1 MSVTKHQLI
10 RYKILDQCFRNPGR
24 TYFIEDLINACND
37 VIFEIDPS
45 IKGVSRRTIFL
56 DIEFMESE
64 AGWSVPLE
72 RYSLGRRCYYRYS
85 DLSFS
90 ISNQPLNLVE
100 AEQLKSALIVM
111 SRFSG
116 VPQFEWVDE
125 LIPQLKAHF
134 GLKDKDQPV
143 ISFQSNQY
151 LKGKEHLSVLFDAIN
166 NEQVLFIHYKD
177 FKTSESYSFHF
188 HPYFLKQYNNRW
200 FVFGRNNESNKSDYN
215 VALDR
220 IISIESSALKFI
232 ENEIIWEDIS
242 NEDYF
247 GDIIGVS
254 KPEGGKLEK
263 IELMFSEALAPYIK
277 TKPIH
282 SSQVDKVTEG
292 GLYVKLEVIPN
303 YELEQL
309 ILSFGEGVKVLAP
322 DSLKERIL
330 NRIQSNLDQYH

>member
-24 TYFIEDLINACND
+24 SYFIEDLINACND
-37 VIFEIDPS
+37 AIIEIDPTS
-45 IKGVSRRTIFL
+45 KGISRRTIFM

-72 RYSLGRRCYYRYS
+72 RYTSGRRCYYRYS

-125 LIPQLKAHF
+125 LIPQLKAQF

-166 NEQVLFIHYKD
+166 NEQVLHIQYKD

-188 HPYFLKQYNNRW
+188 HPYYLKQYNNRW
-200 FVFGRNNESNKSDYN
+200 FVFGRNHESENSTWN

-220 IISIESSALKFI
+220 IIFI
-232 ENEIIWEDIS
+232 ENAQMKYTPTDIIWED
-242 NEDYF
+242 YF
-247 GDIIGVS
+247 DDFIGVT
-254 KPEGGKLEK
+254 KPEGGELEK
-263 IELMFSEALAPYIK
+263 IQLIFSETLSPYIK

-282 SSQVDKVTEG
+282 SSQIDKETVG
-292 GLYVKLEVIPN
+292 GLLVKIEVIPN

-309 ILSFGEGVKVLAP
+309 ILSYGEGVRVISPEYLIQKI
-322 DSLKERIL
+322 K
-330 NRIQSNLDQYH
+330 NRIQSSLDNYL

>member
-24 TYFIEDLINACND
+24 SYFIEDLINACND
-37 VIFEIDPS
+37 AIIEIDPTS
-45 IKGVSRRTIFL
+45 KGISRRTIFM

-72 RYSLGRRCYYRYS
+72 RFTLGRRCFYRYS

-125 LIPQLKAHF
+125 LIPQLESQF
-134 GLKDKDQPV
+134 DLKQREYS
-143 ISFQSNQY
+143 IMSFESNQY
-151 LKGKEHLSVLFDAIN
+151 LKGKEFISKLFTAIN
-166 NEQVLFIHYKD
+166 NKQVIYITYKD
-177 FKTSESYSFHF
+177 FKYNEAYSFNF
-188 HPYFLKQYNNRW
+188 HPYYLKQYNSRW
-200 FVFGRNNESNKSDYN
+200 FVFGRNHESEKLDQN

-220 IISIESSALKFI
+220 IISIEVTALKFI
-232 ENEIIWEDIS
+232 DSEIIWEDIS

-254 KPEGGKLEK
+254 KPEKADLEK
-263 IELMFSEALAPYIK
+263 IELLFTPSLAPYIV

-282 SSQVDKVTEG
+282 SSQIDKQVED
-292 GLYVKLEVIPN
+292 GLLVKIEVIPN

-309 ILSFGEGVKVLAP
+309 ILSFGEGVRVLSP
-322 DSLKERIL
+322 DYLIQKIKI
-330 NRIQSNLDQYH
+330 RIQSSLDNYI

>member
-24 TYFIEDLINACND
+24 SYFIEDLINACND
-37 VIFEIDPS
+37 AIIEIDPTS
-45 IKGVSRRTIFL
+45 KGISRRTIFM

-72 RYSLGRRCYYRYS
+72 RFTLGRRCFYRYS

-125 LIPQLKAHF
+125 LIPQLKAQF
-134 GLKDKDQPV
+134 GLKDKDQPI

-166 NEQVLFIHYKD
+166 NEQVLHIQYKD
-177 FKTSESYSFHF
+177 FKTLESYTFHF
-188 HPYFLKQYNNRW
+188 HPYYLKQYNNRW
-200 FVFGRNNESNKSDYN
+200 FVFGRNHESENSIRN

-220 IISIESSALKFI
+220 ILLI
-232 ENEIIWEDIS
+232 ENAQIKYVPTDIVW
-242 NEDYF
+242 EDYF
-247 GDIIGVS
+247 DDFIGVT
-254 KPEGGKLEK
+254 KPEGGELEK
-263 IELMFSEALAPYIK
+263 IELMFSEALSPYIK

-282 SSQVDKVTEG
+282 SSQVDKEKDG
-292 GLYVKLEVIPN
+292 GLYVKIEVIPN

-309 ILSFGEGVKVLAP
+309 ILSYGEGVRVLSP
-322 DSLKERIL
+322 DYLIQKIKS
-330 NRIQSNLDQYH
+330 RIQSSLDNYI

>member
-24 TYFIEDLINACND
+24 SYFIEDLINACND
-37 VIFEIDPS
+37 AIIEIDPTS
-45 IKGVSRRTIFL
+45 KGISRRTIFM

-72 RYSLGRRCYYRYS
+72 RYNLGRRCYYRYS

-125 LIPQLKAHF
+125 LIPQLEGQF
-134 GLKDKDQPV
+134 DLKKREHS
-143 ISFQSNQY
+143 IMSFESNQY
-151 LKGKEHLSVLFDAIN
+151 LKGKEFISKLFTAIN
-166 NEQVLFIHYKD
+166 NKQVLNITYKD
-177 FKTSESYSFHF
+177 FKYNEAYSFNF

-200 FVFGRNNESNKSDYN
+200 FVFGRNHDSNKSDYN

-220 IISIESSALKFI
+220 IISIESNALKFI
-232 ENEIIWEDIS
+232 DSDIIWEDIS

-254 KPEGGKLEK
+254 KPEGGVLEK
-263 IELMFSEALAPYIK
+263 IELMFSEALSPYIK
-277 TKPIH
+277 SKPIH
-282 SSQVDKVTEG
+282 SSQVDKETDR

-303 YELEQL
+303 FELEQL
-309 ILSFGEGVKVLAP
+309 ILSFGEGVKVLSP
-322 DSLKERIL
+322 NSLRERIL
-330 NRIQSNLDQYH
+330 NRIKSSLNQYY

>member
-37 VIFEIDPS
+37 AIIEIDPKS
-45 IKGVSRRTIFL
+45 KGISRRTIFM

-72 RYSLGRRCYYRYS
+72 RYTLGRRCYYRYS

-125 LIPQLKAHF
+125 LIPQLKVQF

-151 LKGKEHLSVLFDAIN
+151 LKGKEYLSVLFQAIN
-166 NEQVLFIHYKD
+166 NEQVLHIQYKD
-177 FKTSESYSFHF
+177 FKSSESYSFHL

-200 FVFGRNNESNKSDYN
+200 FVFGRNHESNKSDYN
-215 VALDR
+215 AALDR
-220 IISIESSALKFI
+220 IISIESTTLKFI
-232 ENEIIWEDIS
+232 DSEIIWEDVS

-254 KPEGGKLEK
+254 KPEGADLEK
-263 IELMFSEALAPYIK
+263 IELLFTPSLAPYIV

-282 SSQVDKVTEG
+282 SSQIDKQVED
-292 GLYVKLEVIPN
+292 GLLVKIEVIPN

-322 DSLKERIL
+322 DSLQERIL
-330 NRIQSNLDQYH
+330 NRIQTNLDQYN

>member
-24 TYFIEDLINACND
+24 SYFIEDLINACND
-37 VIFEIDPS
+37 AIIDIDPS
-45 IKGVSRRTIFL
+45 SKGISRRTIFK

-72 RYSLGRRCYYRYS
+72 RYNLGRRCYYRYS

-90 ISNQPLNLVE
+90 ISNQPLNLIE

-125 LIPQLKAHF
+125 LIPQLKTQF

-151 LKGKEHLSVLFDAIN
+151 LKGKEHLSVLFDTIN
-166 NEQVLFIHYKD
+166 NKQVLFIHYKD

-200 FVFGRNNESNKSDYN
+200 FVFGRNHESNKSDYN
-215 VALDR
+215 AALDR
-220 IISIESSALKFI
+220 IISIESTALKFI
-232 ENEIIWEDIS
+232 DSEIIWEDVS

-254 KPEGGKLEK
+254 KPEGADLEK
-263 IELMFSEALAPYIK
+263 IELLFTPSLAPYIV

-282 SSQVDKVTEG
+282 SSQIDKQVED
-292 GLYVKLEVIPN
+292 GLLVKIEVIPN

-322 DSLKERIL
+322 YSLQERIL
-330 NRIQSNLDQYH
+330 NRIQSNLDQYN